1 MSSIQELVKLGRELG
16 YDGDELK
23 SFVSDEQARLRD
35 ERELERRNRKEK
47 EERERE
53 ERERERER
61 EEREREREREDR
73 ERERE
78 HALALELLKL
88 QVAGGSAALGVPS
101 VDFAARP
108 KLPSYREGEDIASY
122 FTRFERVAT
131 LLNIAKSSYAVHLGS
146 LLTGKL
152 AEFYTTLSEEV
163 TGDYSQLKEDILKH
177 SHRTSDHYRTAFR
190 SAKINV
196 GDTFQQFSTHLT
208 RLFDHWLSASEVDHS
223 FASLKSFMILD
234 QFLASVSTELRLFL
248 KENNVQTLEEAVKRA
263 DVWASAHHSNPRNP
277 ASERGKRPSLTKAA
291 SLKDSPPTPRK
302 TPSVVRCHNCGQSG
316 HIRPNCPQNPYLFK
330 QKSKPEPTKESPKI
344 GFCRSGSP
352 SRQYYTSGTINGSRV
367 STIVRDTGC
376 SSVLVSEEALPDADI
391 SNGKKVRCSD
401 YLGRADYFPVVRCYL
416 RCPYFDGWVDA
427 IRAPLK
433 FCTVLVGNI
442 EGVRAPDDPDVT
454 KACDEPTP
462 FPVPSDQAPG
472 KSIQAVQT
480 RAATARKIHPLVLPH
495 LEPLAITPQD
505 FSKLQSSCPTLAPHR
520 NKATTGEEEVT
531 RTGSTFGYEFSD
543 ELLYRYVIE
552 LKDKLADCSKIA
564 AQNSTI
570 SATRY
575 KTYFD
580 LNSQD
585 RQFKPGDEVLVLLP
599 DTSSK
604 LLMA

>member
-61 EEREREREREDR
+61 EEREREREDR

-78 HALALELLKL
+78 HALALERLKL

-163 TGDYSQLKEDILKH
+163 TGDYSQLKEAILKH

-223 FASLKSFMILD
+223 L
-234 QFLASVSTELRLFL
+234 LR
-248 KENNVQTLEEAVKRA
+248 
-263 DVWASAHHSNPRNP
+263 
-277 ASERGKRPSLTKAA
+277 
-291 SLKDSPPTPRK
+291 
-302 TPSVVRCHNCGQSG
+302 
-316 HIRPNCPQNPYLFK
+316 
-330 QKSKPEPTKESPKI
+330 
-344 GFCRSGSP
+344 
-352 SRQYYTSGTINGSRV
+352 
-367 STIVRDTGC
+367 
-376 SSVLVSEEALPDADI
+376 
-391 SNGKKVRCSD
+391 
-401 YLGRADYFPVVRCYL
+401 
-416 RCPYFDGWVDA
+416 
-427 IRAPLK
+427 
-433 FCTVLVGNI
+433 
-442 EGVRAPDDPDVT
+442 
-454 KACDEPTP
+454 
-462 FPVPSDQAPG
+462 
-472 KSIQAVQT
+472 
-480 RAATARKIHPLVLPH
+480 
-495 LEPLAITPQD
+495 
-505 FSKLQSSCPTLAPHR
+505 
-520 NKATTGEEEVT
+520 
-531 RTGSTFGYEFSD
+531 
-543 ELLYRYVIE
+543 
-552 LKDKLADCSKIA
+552 
-564 AQNSTI
+564 
-570 SATRY
+570 
-575 KTYFD
+575 
-580 LNSQD
+580 
-585 RQFKPGDEVLVLLP
+585 
-599 DTSSK
+599 
-604 LLMA
+604 